1 MNIVGTSGD
10 EVLNGSEYADS
21 LSGGGG
27 HDTLYGGDGNDTLNV
42 LGGYGTLYG
51 GKGDDVY
58 VIPGALTLFGTQVR
72 ELAGEGIDTIYIGLP
87 DGLVGSAAPANVE
100 NMICASSS
108 KYQSVG
114 GNGLDN
120 FVQTNTT
127 SFAALYG
134 FDGNDTLIASGGND
148 ALDGGNGADYLEGGL
163 GADTLFGDFWDVV
176 DTQPLLA
183 PGNDTLIGGQ
193 GSDTL
198 YGQAGNDSLI
208 GGEGIDSMVGG
219 LGDDI
224 YVIDNDTSDILVEAA
239 GEGTDTIQTS
249 LANYTLTAANIEN
262 LTSTSLG
269 AHTITGS
276 AGDNVITDSDVAGFL
291 NGFDGNDTLYGGD
304 GDDTVSGGRGNDVL
318 IGGAGFDL
326 LRGGLGDDTYYAYE
340 GDVAIELAGEGTDT
354 VINDDTEYT
363 LKSAFENLVM
373 VNTELHFGIGNALDN
388 VITDND
394 AIGILAGEG
403 GNDTIRAG
411 GANDIVT
418 GGLGADLLDG
428 GQGDDQL
435 DGDAMNDGS
444 TGVGGNDTLIGGAG
458 NDKLS
463 DFSSTSSDTYV
474 GGIGQGSDVI
484 TDAGGTADVLQLSG
498 ALTRQDIWLS
508 HVANTLD
515 LKVSILGATDSV
527 LVKNFFSGVA
537 SSQPGSGAIEQLKLD
552 NGSTLQM
559 ATSNAQVLIQAMS
572 AMTPPASAAL
582 VPAQINSVALV
593 SWT

>member
-1 MNIVGTSGD
+1 MNIFGTSAD
-10 EVLNGSEYADS
+10 EALNGSDSADS
-21 LSGGGG
+21 ISGGGG

-51 GKGDDVY
+51 GRGDDVY
-58 VIPGALTLFGTQVR
+58 VIPGAMTIFGTQVK

-100 NMICASSS
+100 NMICEKST
-108 KYQSVG
+108 KYQSIG
-114 GNGLDN
+114 GNGLNN
-120 FVQTNTT
+120 FLQTNTT
-127 SFAALYG
+127 SYATLYG
-134 FDGNDTLIASGGND
+134 FDGDDTLIASSGND
-148 ALDGGNGADYLEGGL
+148 TLDGEDGADYISGGQ
-163 GADTLFGDFWDVV
+163 GADSLFGDFWAVV
-176 DTQPLLA
+176 DKESLA
-183 PGNDTLIGGQ
+183 PGNDTLIGGL
-193 GSDTL
+193 GNDTL
-198 YGQAGNDSLI
+198 FGQAGNDSLI
-208 GGEGIDSMVGG
+208 GGEGIDSMLGG

-239 GEGTDTIQTS
+239 GEGVDTIQTS

-262 LTSTSLG
+262 VTSTSLG
-269 AHTITGS
+269 VHTITGS
-276 AGDNVITDSDVAGFL
+276 GGDNVITDGDVAGFI
-291 NGFDGNDTLYGGD
+291 NGGAGNDTLYGGD
-304 GDDTVSGGRGNDVL
+304 GNDTLSGATGNDVL

-326 LRGGLGDDTYYAYE
+326 LRGGQGDDTYYAYE
-340 GDVAIELAGEGTDT
+340 GDAVLEIAGEGTDT
-354 VINDDTEYT
+354 VINDDSEYT
-363 LKSAFENLVM
+363 LRSSLENLVL

-394 AIGILAGEG
+394 EIGILAGEG

-458 NDKLS
+458 KDTLS
-463 DFSSTSSDTYV
+463 DFSTTSSDTYV
-474 GGIGQGSDVI
+474 AGLGQGADVI
-484 TDAGGTADVLQLSG
+484 TDAGGTSDVLQLSG
-498 ALTRQDIWLS
+498 ALSKQDIWLS
-508 HVANTLD
+508 HVGNTLD
-515 LKVSILGATDSV
+515 LKVSILGTADSV
-527 LVKNFFSGVA
+527 LVRNFFAGTANSL
-537 SSQPGSGAIEQLKLD
+537 PGSGAIEQLKLD

-559 ATSNAQVLIQAMS
+559 TASNAQVLIQAMS

-582 VPAQINSVALV
+582 VPAQISSVAQV
-593 SWT
+593 SWV